1 MRNED
6 TMRLLAAVGGV
17 FALIEAIL
25 GFEQRR
31 IGDINIISIF
41 LSLILALFVLISVLS
56 PDKPIPLN
64 WIVFVV
70 LGIAM
75 MVYSSLVGGILVL
88 IAGFVGYTE
97 GRY

>member
-6 TMRLLAAVGGV
+6 TMRLLAAVGGI
-17 FALIEAIL
+17 FALIESIL

-31 IGDINIISIF
+31 IEDINIISIF
-41 LSLILALFVLISVLS
+41 ISLILAAFVLISVIS

-64 WIVFVV
+64 WMVFVV

>member
-6 TMRLLAAVGGV
+6 TMRLLAALGGL

-31 IGDINIISIF
+31 IEDINIISIVIGI
-41 LSLILALFVLISVLS
+41 ILAVLVLISVIS

-64 WIVFVV
+64 WMVFVV

-75 MVYSSLVGGILVL
+75 IVYSSLIGGILVL